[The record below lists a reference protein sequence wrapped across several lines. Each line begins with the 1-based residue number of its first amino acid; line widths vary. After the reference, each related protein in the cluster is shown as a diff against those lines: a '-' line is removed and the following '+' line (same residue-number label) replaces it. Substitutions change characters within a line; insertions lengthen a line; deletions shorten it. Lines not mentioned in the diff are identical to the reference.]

1 MSWHS
6 AAIHLLRRLR
16 TEDRAAG
23 IGPAQLFHTKT
34 VLNESGRFAFP
45 CLSQRP
51 VLHFQPTYSS
61 ELSPVVSN

>member
-34 VLNESGRFAFP
+34 VLYGVRTIRVPLHITTPSSA
-45 CLSQRP
+45 LSTD
-51 VLHFQPTYSS
+51 VLFGT
-61 ELSPVVSN
+61 LARC